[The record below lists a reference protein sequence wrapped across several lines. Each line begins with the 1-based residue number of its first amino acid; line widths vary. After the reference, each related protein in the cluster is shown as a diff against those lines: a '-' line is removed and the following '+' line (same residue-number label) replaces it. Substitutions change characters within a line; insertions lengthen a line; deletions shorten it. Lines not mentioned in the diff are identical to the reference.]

1 MKIRLDHVAVAV
13 SDIKQAIDAFE
24 ASLGI
29 ECEKTEEVPTES
41 AQVAFFDLGGPH
53 LELVQPTSE
62 DSAMG
67 KSLQKRGEGLHHIC
81 LEVENIEIAMA
92 AMKSK
97 GIRLINDEPRPGAN
111 NSKIC
116 FVHPKS
122 MNGVL
127 IELVEKP

>member
-29 ECEKTEEVPTES
+29 ECEKTEEVPTEF

-92 AMKSK
+92 AMRSK

>member
-29 ECEKTEEVPTES
+29 ECEKTEEVPTEF